1 MGFLRN
7 SYSEGVGQRN
17 IWITLSLLTAAVLAP
32 TVCVLWLV
40 QKAARNE
47 RLAVISLLE
56 ETRANQVA
64 LGIERIQNLV
74 RDLTD
79 SSRFLTLDTS
89 PSISFFKLVEAEF
102 AESVIVRDRD
112 RNLLYPNFVSSTQNL
127 DSINETAAASETLSE
142 VRALIQAGEVA
153 ESLRRINAILDDERQ
168 YGAYILPN
176 GRHAIPMMAMMAV
189 ELTATGENGLARQV
203 DALGRIV
210 KNYSIRIPSS
220 QRRFFLRKYLSY
232 QEDSLAGKLL
242 HAETI
247 AVQWLDGNRENTTN
261 RPEERFNLLPV
272 DSSQKLDL
280 LISDEAFQAGVNDHL
295 SVGMSTDEGK
305 TRLIVLR
312 NDAAVEKGVE
322 LLARDME
329 DVLIGWKV
337 SLVADS
343 ASFPE
348 DVDSHVILYVWVG
361 LLVIAISISLMI
373 VVIALIRKQSSVAQL
388 KNDLVATVSHELKT
402 PVASIR
408 LLVDTLLDEKK
419 DDPNRTK
426 DYLELISKE
435 NKRLGGLIENFLSFS
450 RMERNK
456 NSFMLQP
463 SSVNDLVSE
472 TVATFQDRF
481 ANQELDLSVDVEEG
495 IGPVKADAE
504 ALQTALGNLLENAY
518 KYSGDEKRISLR
530 ARNGNGSVSFEVKDN
545 GIGIAKKDQK
555 KVFNR
560 FYQGNRKLSGH
571 VGGVGLGLSIV
582 SFIVSKHKGQVEL
595 ESEEGQ
601 GSLFRLIIPN
611 A

>member
-1 MGFLRN
+1 MGFLGN
-7 SYSEGVGQRN
+7 SYSEGFGQRN

-64 LGIERIQNLV
+64 LGIERVQNYV

-79 SSRFLTLDTS
+79 SSRSLTLDTP
-89 PSISFFKLVEAEF
+89 PSVSFFKLVEAGF
-102 AESVIVRDRD
+102 AESVIVRDQD
-112 RNLLYPNFVSSTQNL
+112 KNLLYPNLGSSIQNL
-127 DSINETAAASETLSE
+127 GSNNETADASRILNEI
-142 VRALIQAGEVA
+142 RALIKAGEI
-153 ESLRRINAILDDERQ
+153 EEPLRKIGAILNDEKQ
-168 YGAYILPN
+168 YGAYILPD
-176 GRHAIPMMAMMAV
+176 GRHAIPMMAMIVV
-189 ELTATGENGLARQV
+189 ELTEMLENGLSGQV
-203 DALGRIV
+203 EDLGRIV

-220 QRRFFLRKYLSY
+220 QRRFFLRKYLSH
-232 QEDSLAGKLL
+232 QEDSLASKLL
-242 HAETI
+242 YAETI
-247 AVQWLDGNRENTTN
+247 AIQWQGGNQENNTDKSKGN
-261 RPEERFNLLPV
+261 FILLPV
-272 DSSQKLDL
+272 DSSLNLDL
-280 LISDEAFQAGVNDHL
+280 LISRETFQTRVNDHL
-295 SVGMSTDEGK
+295 SAGISTDDGK

-312 NDAAVEKGVE
+312 SDAVVEKGVE
-322 LLARDME
+322 LIAKDMGG
-329 DVLIGWKV
+329 VLSGWKV
-337 SLVADS
+337 SLFADS
-343 ASFPE
+343 ARALE
-348 DVDSHVILYVWVG
+348 DVNSHVILYVWVG
-361 LLVIAISISLMI
+361 LLVIAISLSLMI

-419 DDPNRTK
+419 DDSNRTK
-426 DYLELISKE
+426 EYLELISKE

-481 ANQELDLSVDVEEG
+481 ANRKLDLSVDVEEG
-495 IGPVKADAE
+495 ISPVKADAE

-518 KYSGDEKRISLR
+518 KYSGDEKRISLK
-530 ARNGNGSVSFEVKDN
+530 ARNGNGSVAFEVKDN
-545 GIGIAKKDQK
+545 GIGIAKKDQR
-555 KVFNR
+555 KVFHR

-582 SFIVSKHKGQVEL
+582 SFIVSKHKGRIEL
-595 ESEEGQ
+595 ESEEGE